1 MVSRAIADLLGG
13 ALLAGP
19 VGPVD
24 PGTGAGKAA
33 AKGSNIPVILI
44 NAMRQAIVEL
54 DDAVVSLQ
62 KDLHI
67 AAFNARHN
75 DHHMFFAGLSVGG
88 PTIIPHATEAQLTA
102 DTDDWV
108 IDTNY
113 TWHRIEADAPRNVT
127 GVVAGEPGT
136 VHIFTNIKANNI
148 TFQDLAGASAAG
160 NEIETGTGADIV
172 VPAGGAIA
180 LWYDGDSAVWR
191 VW

>member
-54 DDAVVSLQ
+54 DDAVLRIE

-75 DHHMFFAGLSVGG
+75 DHHLFFAGLAVGG
-88 PTIIPHATEAQLTA
+88 PAIFPPVTETQLTA
-102 DTDDWV
+102 DVNDWA

-113 TWHRIEADAPRNVT
+113 TWHRIDSNAAVRVT
-127 GVVAGEPGT
+127 GIVAADSGT
-136 VHIFTNIKANNI
+136 IHIFTNYGGNNI

-160 NEIETGTGADIV
+160 NEILTGTGGDIV
-172 VPAGGAIA
+172 VAPDQSIK